1 MGTAGSLYFLKNKI
15 INPIVVINSD
25 IIFDFDVDKIL
36 QFHEKSKA
44 DLTAVSIKKIY
55 KNPYGVIIEKG
66 KNIKDII
73 EKPEYKFDIMIGM
86 YVISPKC
93 LLELKTLNQID
104 MNIFLKKLIKKKYKV
119 KKFVIDTN
127 YFIDIGNLENYDH
140 ANKFFN

>member
-1 MGTAGSLYFLKNKI
+1 MRKVKTL
-15 INPIVVINSD
+15 
-25 IIFDFDVDKIL
+25 
-36 QFHEKSKA
+36 
-44 DLTAVSIKKIY
+44 
-55 KNPYGVIIEKG
+55 
-66 KNIKDII
+66 DII